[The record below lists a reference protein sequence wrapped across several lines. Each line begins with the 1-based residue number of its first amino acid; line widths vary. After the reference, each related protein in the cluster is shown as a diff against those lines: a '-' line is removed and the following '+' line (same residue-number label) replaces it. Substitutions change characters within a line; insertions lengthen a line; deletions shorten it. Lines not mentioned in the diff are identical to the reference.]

1 MNYFECNTRKFSEE
15 NIVKSFYYIIMMPAV
30 NFYVNFAIL
39 TFRKQYL
46 IKYHKILQKVLTC

>member
-30 NFYVNFAIL
+30 NFYVNLLFL
-39 TFRKQYL
+39 LLESNTL
-46 IKYHKILQKVLTC
+46 